1 MKFLQEFIVDQ
12 PIDTLWAF
20 FDQPEQVAYCIPG
33 VESLE
38 MLDPETFTARVK
50 QSVGPISATFEA
62 KVHITE
68 KVQGERIAF
77 TATGSAVR
85 GAVGNFRAESLVRL
99 IPQGSSTEVRV
110 ESEAALAGVLGSV
123 GQKVIAR
130 QAEKITGV
138 FAQTLQDKLSGK
150 ESAVAAPGPMPR
162 PSVSPAAAAAGYAM
176 PAPVQVCSDGWG
188 KVGAALGAVNVAIG
202 LAILVSLT

>member
-1 MKFLQEFIVDQ
+1 LKFLQEFIVDQ
-12 PIDTLWAF
+12 PVDTLWAF

-33 VESLE
+33 VETLE
-38 MLDPETFTARVK
+38 MLDPET
-50 QSVGPISATFEA
+50 SATFEA

-85 GAVGNFRAESLVRL
+85 GAVGNFRAESVVRL

-123 GQKVIAR
+123 GQKVIAK

-150 ESAVAAPGPMPR
+150 ESAVAATGPVPR

-188 KVGAALGAVNVAIG
+188 KVAAALGAVNVAIG